1 MRQIHC
7 VFLFS
12 AFAFHACVS
21 VDSDPESDTVQM
33 QIIHSDRVAQ
43 SIRLDGE
50 ASIHPPYW
58 SQTGAQAGKIEM
70 CFAGATGKDIHD
82 SLIFELEL
90 TDSSS
95 RVISDTTQWKPLSIK
110 EGKFRVCHE
119 YVRDSAQL
127 MLSEWF
133 KQPFTA
139 KARLRLNAA
148 ESTPPHP
155 ILVERQWDVNPHFQQ
170 LGLRPATVRFYPDEI
185 GMSLTYH
192 DCVKVPPEPYRR
204 TQRIHKL
211 IGMKKL
217 PAPQPTDPTCL
228 EKSELTFAVDSVI
241 KTIEPFPAEALCPD
255 SLKNYGIEWND
266 PRFVVEAKTA
276 IQRDTV
282 CSQNQL
288 PPNSIL
294 PQRVVSFDVFG
305 RNRIVF
311 TDATFGYKSNG
322 HTIKASGL
330 GIIEQ
335 LSKGLGIYVA
345 NQYLVEVKYG
355 DSTVFKR

>member
-1 MRQIHC
+1 
-7 VFLFS
+7 
-12 AFAFHACVS
+12 VS
-21 VDSDPESDTVQM
+21 VNSDSESDTVQM

-43 SIRLDGE
+43 SIHVDGE

-70 CFAGATGKDIHD
+70 CFAGATGKDKHD

-90 TDSSS
+90 TDSTS
-95 RVISDTTQWKPLSIK
+95 RVISDTTQWKPLYIK

-119 YVRDSAQL
+119 YIRDSAQL

-148 ESTPPHP
+148 ESTPTHP

-170 LGLRPATVRFYPDEI
+170 LGLRPATARFYPDEI

-192 DCVKVPPEPYRR
+192 DCIKVPSEPYRR
-204 TQRIHKL
+204 TQRTHKL

-217 PAPQPTDPTCL
+217 SAPQPTDPTCL

-266 PRFVVEAKTA
+266 PRFVVEAKTS

-282 CSQNQL
+282 CSQNQI
-288 PPNSIL
+288 PASPIW
-294 PQRVVSFDVFG
+294 PQSVALLDVFG
-305 RNRIVF
+305 KNRIVF
-311 TDATFGYKSNG
+311 SEFTWGYKRLG
-322 HTIKASGL
+322 HTIKAAGL
-330 GIIEQ
+330 GIIEY
-335 LSKGLGIYVA
+335 KNEGLGFYVA